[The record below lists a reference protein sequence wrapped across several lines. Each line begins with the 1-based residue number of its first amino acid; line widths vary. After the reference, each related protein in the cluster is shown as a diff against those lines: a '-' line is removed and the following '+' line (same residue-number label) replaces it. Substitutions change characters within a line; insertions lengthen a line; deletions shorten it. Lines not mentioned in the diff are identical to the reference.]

1 AFHIGNERDQLEF
14 DANPVTPFA
23 FAKYE
28 LLIMDGDYGNGL
40 KWIDGYLE
48 GLGCCGRTF
57 AECVIG
63 ADQIRFDLPV
73 LDLHGND
80 LSAFELSRNC
90 GGIVSI
96 EGKGAVGPAQI
107 GRAHAGERF
116 PLGGYRGK
124 VGGDAEDCV
133 GNAVL
138 VENLPECFSLSQ
150 LFSAAAAQ
158 GDDPV
163 S

>member
-1 AFHIGNERDQLEF
+1 M
-14 DANPVTPFA
+14 
-23 FAKYE
+23 
-28 LLIMDGDYGNGL
+28 LILDGDSGNGL
-40 KWIDGYLE
+40 KWIGGYLE

-63 ADQIRFDLPV
+63 ADQVRFDLPV
-73 LDLHGND
+73 LDLHGNG
-80 LSAFELSRNC
+80 LSAFDWTGYC
-90 GGIVSI
+90 GRIVSI
-96 EGKGAVGPAQI
+96 KRKGAVGSAEV

-124 VGGDAEDCV
+124 VGGDAEDRV
-133 GNAVL
+133 RNAVL
-138 VENLPECFSLSQ
+138 VENLPECLPLSQ

-158 GDDPV
+158 GDEPI